1 MLIMWSTL
9 TLQRHKHKKLRS
21 RSTEKPGLRRSK
33 TFCDTEAGSDDKKL
47 TGDVKSSGTNRT
59 WLNNIKNW
67 RKKLT
72 RNEIQFPEDSFS
84 RSVSGSRESLDKVR

>member
-1 MLIMWSTL
+1 MWSTL